1 MKMGWRMRR
10 ERMISGLHTYFL
22 FVSFIFCVLQ
32 FYLNEMFCG
41 LERCQSEFGGG
52 GVT

>member
-1 MKMGWRMRR
+1 MTD
-10 ERMISGLHTYFL
+10 GLHTYFFFFCL

-41 LERCQSEFGGG
+41 LERCRSEFGGG
-52 GVT
+52 GMT

>member
-1 MKMGWRMRR
+1 MTD
-10 ERMISGLHTYFL
+10 GLTTYIFFCL
-22 FVSFIFCVLQ
+22 FVSFIFVYYN

-41 LERCQSEFGGG
+41 LERCRSEFGGG